1 MRNSAFIF
9 LLKME
14 YVYKVNNF
22 GLQMTV
28 KSGLEKN
35 IFKFIHGDFFF
46 FHFIKMSKI
55 ANSVIKMALFALAL
69 ISIFFWDVHMYT

>member
-1 MRNSAFIF
+1 
-9 LLKME
+9 ME

-46 FHFIKMSKI
+46 HFIKITKI
-55 ANSVIKMALFALAL
+55 ANLVMEMALLAHVL
-69 ISIFFWDVHMYT
+69 ISINFFGMYT